1 MVSLPISFFSSSTSA
16 SSLTS
21 PITLL
26 TISGVTILGSLSIA
40 AWHFLRDN
48 LDEKRNRLGN
58 NEYKEW
64 VVKVCGGDKFVNSLL
79 KIGFIK
85 SSFKW
90 FIRDSTQLVKSIISS
105 RSFLVKEG
113 SVWINAPVYTLN
125 GEQRSLYDYRPK
137 DINRPLILNFGSW
150 S

>member
-64 VVKVCGGDKFVNSLL
+64 
-79 KIGFIK
+79 
-85 SSFKW
+85 
-90 FIRDSTQLVKSIISS
+90 
-105 RSFLVKEG
+105 
-113 SVWINAPVYTLN
+113 
-125 GEQRSLYDYRPK
+125 
-137 DINRPLILNFGSW
+137 
-150 S
+150 